1 MKKIGENCIVN
12 RKNISHVVKRQESEK
27 IANFFLTRFLP
38 HSIVKNFFTVSIETN
53 TRLIIKIAQIRKF
66 LPRIRFSIKNI

>member
-27 IANFFLTRFLP
+27 FANFF
-38 HSIVKNFFTVSIETN
+38 
-53 TRLIIKIAQIRKF
+53 
-66 LPRIRFSIKNI
+66 

>member
-27 IANFFLTRFLP
+27 FANFFLTRFLP
-38 HSIVKNFFTVSIETN
+38 HSIVKIHSVDHKNSPN
-53 TRLIIKIAQIRKF
+53 T
-66 LPRIRFSIKNI
+66 